1 MKKTRNII
9 KINLKNQLIKNF
21 TYLSIVQLLNILLP
35 LILIPYLL
43 RILKSY
49 NYGLIVYAQSII
61 AYIVILVNFGF
72 DFSAT
77 KNISKNSNN
86 KAKINEITSSV
97 IIIKLLFFGI
107 SIIILFG
114 IFFVVS
120 IRKEMILL
128 LLFSMHMVL
137 MDIIIPIWFFQGIEK
152 MKPISISILI
162 TKLVYVVLVFLFI
175 KKEEDFL
182 LVPVLNLVGVF
193 IGGTY
198 SLYLIFAKYSVKLY
212 LPKKNIIIF
221 YIKDSFALFLSRIS
235 SQVYVYASKFLI
247 GTFIGLNELAYYDIA
262 EKVVRVI
269 KLPQYILSQ
278 VLFPR
283 FSKKIDKHIY
293 KRMQLISLLFVIL
306 AIIAI
311 YNFAPFIITL
321 INNES
326 NELATRILRILI
338 FSVFPVYIVSYYAT
352 LLLIPLGFEKIWT
365 KISIYSVLLYLTLFL
380 LLYIFKLVNVINLTF
395 LNVIIEFYVLFTSFY
410 QCKKLKIL
418 L

>member
-221 YIKDSFALFLSRIS
+221 
-235 SQVYVYASKFLI
+235 
-247 GTFIGLNELAYYDIA
+247 
-262 EKVVRVI
+262 
-269 KLPQYILSQ
+269 
-278 VLFPR
+278 
-283 FSKKIDKHIY
+283 
-293 KRMQLISLLFVIL
+293 
-306 AIIAI
+306 
-311 YNFAPFIITL
+311 
-321 INNES
+321 
-326 NELATRILRILI
+326 
-338 FSVFPVYIVSYYAT
+338 
-352 LLLIPLGFEKIWT
+352 
-365 KISIYSVLLYLTLFL
+365 
-380 LLYIFKLVNVINLTF
+380 
-395 LNVIIEFYVLFTSFY
+395 
-410 QCKKLKIL
+410 
-418 L
+418 